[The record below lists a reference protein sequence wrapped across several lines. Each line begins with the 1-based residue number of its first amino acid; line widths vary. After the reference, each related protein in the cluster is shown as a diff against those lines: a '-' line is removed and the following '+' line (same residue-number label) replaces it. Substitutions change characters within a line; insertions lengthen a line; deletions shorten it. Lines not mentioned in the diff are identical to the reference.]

1 MKTATP
7 TPPEL
12 SLSLGE
18 TMELVG
24 GSSLP
29 SPPSS
34 PKSTSAALHITKST
48 PRSPFLNTASSRQ
61 ASTKSSLEITQT
73 SLKASIDKS
82 TRRDRSRLHSH
93 RRQSTTS
100 TTTSDDDSGSFPAN
114 FYSSVVGVQGR
125 RRSDRSSS
133 GRRDGC
139 QGLRSSSE
147 VGCNGADTNTHTG
160 RARAGAGRHQALSER
175 SSSYYGLR
183 NTYGPLPERSAS
195 YNDVWS
201 DESSLDGI
209 VEAGDDATI
218 VASGNSSKSKLAAN
232 NLDACDETVQSD
244 LLPSE
249 ISFLPRHRRHS
260 KSKSVLKGKKT
271 ATGTTCSSAKKR
283 STTAAERFALMHLWE
298 KEDDF
303 PKQKNHHPRSA

>member
-1 MKTATP
+1 
-7 TPPEL
+7 
-12 SLSLGE
+12 
-18 TMELVG
+18 MELVG

-34 PKSTSAALHITKST
+34 PKASTLTALNITKST
-48 PRSPFLNTASSRQ
+48 PQSSFLNTSKR
-61 ASTKSSLEITQT
+61 ASTKSSLEIMQT
-73 SLKASIDKS
+73 SLKASIDKGP
-82 TRRDRSRLHSH
+82 RRDRSRLHSH

-100 TTTSDDDSGSFPAN
+100 NTTSDDVSGSFPTN
-114 FYSSVVGVQGR
+114 CYSSIIDVQGR

-133 GRRDGC
+133 GRRDRC

-160 RARAGAGRHQALSER
+160 RARAGAGRHQALPER

-209 VEAGDDATI
+209 VEADDDATI
-218 VASGNSSKSKLAAN
+218 VASGNISKSKLAAN
-232 NLDACDETVQSD
+232 NLDACNETVQSD
-244 LLPSE
+244 LLPNE
-249 ISFLPRHRRHS
+249 IAFLPRHRRHS
-260 KSKSVLKGKKT
+260 KSKSKSKSMLRGKKT
-271 ATGTTCSSAKKR
+271 ATSTGTSSAKKR

-298 KEDDF
+298 KEDDL